1 MITPS
6 GWALLLSSLAS
17 SARRLPVWML
27 THVVAALAG
36 MWLLHQWHEARSDA
50 QHVRALE
57 QIRLAEQA
65 GLKRAQSIDRRYQ
78 AELRRLRAAV
88 GKRTGGLHD
97 RNASGTGHTVSAPGG
112 PAGWR
117 LSDEAGAFLRS
128 EADRADELKAWA
140 DACWAYVQQTQK

>member
-17 SARRLPVWML
+17 SVRRLPVWML
-27 THVVAALAG
+27 
-36 MWLLHQWHEARSDA
+36 HQWHETKSDA

-65 GLKRAQSIDRRYQ
+65 GLKRAQTIDRKYQ
-78 AELRRLRAAV
+78 AELRRLRAAA
-88 GKRTGGLHD
+88 GKHTGGLHD
-97 RNASGTGHTVSAPGG
+97 RNTSGTGHTVSAPGG
-112 PAGWR
+112 AAGWR

-140 DACWAYVQQTQK
+140 DACWQYAQGQQQK

>member
-6 GWALLLSSLAS
+6 GWALLLSWLAS

-27 THVVAALAG
+27 THAVAALAG
-36 MWLLHQWHEARSDA
+36 MWMLHQWHEAKNDA

-57 QIRLAEQA
+57 QIQLAERE
-65 GLKRAQSIDRRYQ
+65 GFKRAQSIDRKYQ
-78 AELRRLRAAV
+78 AELRRLRAAA
-88 GKRTGGLHD
+88 GKHTGSLHD
-97 RNASGTGHTVSAPGG
+97 RNASGTGHSVSAPGG
-112 PAGWR
+112 ATGWR

>member
-17 SARRLPVWML
+17 SVRRLPVWML
-27 THVVAALAG
+27 THGLAALAG
-36 MWLLHQWHEARSDA
+36 MWVLHQWHETKSDA

-65 GLKRAQSIDRRYQ
+65 GIKRAQAIDRRYQ
-78 AELRRLRAAV
+78 AELRRLRAAA
-88 GKRTGGLHD
+88 GKHTGGLHD
-97 RNASGTGHTVSAPGG
+97 RNASGTGHAVGAAGG
-112 PAGWR
+112 TSGWR

-140 DACWAYVQQTQK
+140 DACWQYVQGQQK

>member
-1 MITPS
+1 
-6 GWALLLSSLAS
+6 
-17 SARRLPVWML
+17 
-27 THVVAALAG
+27 

-65 GLKRAQSIDRRYQ
+65 GLKRAQTIDRKYQ
-78 AELRRLRAAV
+78 AELRRLRAVAS
-88 GKRTGGLHD
+88 KHTGSLYD
-97 RNASGTGHTVSAPGG
+97 RNTSGTGHAVGTPGG
-112 PAGWR
+112 TTGWR

>member
-1 MITPS
+1 MIMPS

-17 SARRLPVWML
+17 YVRRLPVLAM
-27 THVVAALAG
+27 THAAAALIG
-36 MWLLHQWHEARSDA
+36 MWLLHQWHETKSDA

-65 GLKRAQSIDRRYQ
+65 GIKRAQAIDRKYQ
-78 AELRRLRAAV
+78 AELRRLRAAAAR
-88 GKRTGGLHD
+88 RTSGLHD
-97 RNASGTGHTVSAPGG
+97 HNASGTGHTISTAGG
-112 PAGWR
+112 PTSWR
-117 LSDEAGAFLRS
+117 LSDETGAFLRS

>member
-1 MITPS
+1 
-6 GWALLLSSLAS
+6 
-17 SARRLPVWML
+17 
-27 THVVAALAG
+27 

-57 QIRLAEQA
+57 QIANAERE
-65 GLKRAQSIDRRYQ
+65 GIKHAQQIDRKYQ
-78 AELRRLRAAV
+78 AEIRRLRVAA
-88 GKRTGGLHD
+88 GKHTGGLHD
-97 RNASGTGHTVSAPGG
+97 RNASGTGHTVGASGG

-140 DACWAYVQQTQK
+140 DACWVYVKEMQK

>member
-17 SARRLPVWML
+17 SVRRLPVWML
-27 THVVAALAG
+27 THGLAALAG
-36 MWLLHQWHEARSDA
+36 MWVLHQWHEVRSDA
-50 QHVRALE
+50 QHVRALV
-57 QIRLAEQA
+57 QIQLAERE
-65 GLKRAQSIDRRYQ
+65 GLRRAQAIDRRYQ
-78 AELRRLRAAV
+78 AELRRLRAAA
-88 GKRTGGLHD
+88 GKHAGGLRD
-97 RNASGTGHTVSAPGG
+97 RNTSGTGHTVSAPGG

-140 DACWAYVQQTQK
+140 DACWQYVQGQQK

>member
-1 MITPS
+1 MIPPS
-6 GWALLLSSLAS
+6 GLVWLSSWLAS
-17 SARRLPVWML
+17 SVRRLPVWVL
-27 THVVAALAG
+27 THGLATLAG
-36 MWLLHQWHEARSDA
+36 MWVLHQWYEARSDA

-78 AELRRLRAAV
+78 AELRRLRAAAD
-88 GKRTGGLHD
+88 KHTGSLRD

-112 PAGWR
+112 PTQWR
-117 LSDEAGAFLRS
+117 LSDEAGEFLQR

-140 DACWAYVQQTQK
+140 DSCWAYVQGQQK

>member
-1 MITPS
+1 
-6 GWALLLSSLAS
+6 
-17 SARRLPVWML
+17 ML
-27 THVVAALAG
+27 THGLAALAG

-65 GLKRAQSIDRRYQ
+65 GIRRAQSIDRKYQ
-78 AELRRLRAAV
+78 AELRRLRAAA
-88 GKRTGGLHD
+88 GKHTGSLRD
-97 RNASGTGHTVSAPGG
+97 RNTSGTGHTIGAPGG

>member
-1 MITPS
+1 M
-6 GWALLLSSLAS
+6 
-17 SARRLPVWML
+17 
-27 THVVAALAG
+27 AALIGVLA
-36 MWLLHQWHEARSDA
+36 LHKWHEARSDA

-65 GLKRAQSIDRRYQ
+65 GHKRAQAIDRKYQ
-78 AELRRLRAAV
+78 AELRRLRAAA
-88 GKRTGGLHD
+88 GKHTGSLYDH
-97 RNASGTGHTVSAPGG
+97 NTSGTGHAVSTPGG

-140 DACWAYVQQTQK
+140 DACWQYVQGQQQK